1 MAGQS
6 MSYVK
11 FDTKSFLAKISKT
24 KVPPATVATTA
35 TLLAKKVEGNNFV
48 AVVADVASPSVENE
62 NFKSILK
69 LDIKKVDY
77 ENGNMGATVF
87 RIVCINGYKWLQYE
101 GMHGSISQMF
111 QSNVMNGNAQP
122 IQCKN

>member
-1 MAGQS
+1 M
-6 MSYVK
+6 K
-11 FDTKSFLAKISKT
+11 KIILL
-24 KVPPATVATTA
+24 
-35 TLLAKKVEGNNFV
+35 TLLALMTLCSAEELKVTT
-48 AVVADVASPSVENE
+48 
-62 NFKSILK
+62 

-87 RIVCINGYKWLQYE
+87 RVVCINGYKWLQYE
-101 GMHGSISQMF
+101 GMQGSISQMF

>member
-1 MAGQS
+1 M
-6 MSYVK
+6 K
-11 FDTKSFLAKISKT
+11 KIILL
-24 KVPPATVATTA
+24 
-35 TLLAKKVEGNNFV
+35 TLLALITLCSAEELKVTT
-48 AVVADVASPSVENE
+48 
-62 NFKSILK
+62 

-87 RIVCINGYKWLQYE
+87 RVVCINGYNWLQYE
-101 GMHGSISQMF
+101 GMQGSISQMF